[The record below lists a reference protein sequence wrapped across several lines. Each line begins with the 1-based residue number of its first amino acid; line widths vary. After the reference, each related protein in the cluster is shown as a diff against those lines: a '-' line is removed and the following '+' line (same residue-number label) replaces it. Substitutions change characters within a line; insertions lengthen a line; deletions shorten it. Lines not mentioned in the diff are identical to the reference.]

1 MWLIGI
7 AGLLFLG
14 THFGLSST
22 SLRGKLVARLGE
34 RGYLGIYSLLA
45 LVTLVYLIWL
55 YGELPRYDYFWLPS
69 PDLYLVPKIIM
80 PVALILA
87 VGGFMVPNPTNVGA
101 EKLLT
106 EPAEGDLARGVT
118 RITRHP
124 FQWGVVLW
132 SLSHLIANGDSISVV
147 FFATFLLLSGI
158 GTVLIDRK
166 KATQLGGDWVAYRD
180 QTSNLPF
187 AAIIAGRNR
196 LVLGELW
203 LPIIVGLALHVALF
217 WGHAWVAGVR
227 IL

>member
-1 MWLIGI
+1 MWLIGF

-22 SLRGKLVARLGE
+22 SLRRTLVARLGE
-34 RGYLGIYSLLA
+34 RGFLAIFSLFA
-45 LVTLVYLIWL
+45 LVTLSYLIWL

-69 PDLYLVPKIIM
+69 PELYLVPKIVM
-80 PVALILA
+80 PIALILA

-106 EPAEGDLARGVT
+106 QPAEGDIARGVT

-132 SLSHLIANGDSISVV
+132 ASSHLIANGDSISVM
-147 FFATFLLLSGI
+147 FFATFLLLSGF
-158 GTVLIDRK
+158 GTVLMDRK
-166 KATQLGGDWVAYRD
+166 KSATLGDDWISYRD

-187 AAIIAGRNR
+187 AAIFSGRNR
-196 LVLGELW
+196 LVVSELW
-203 LPIIVGLALHVALF
+203 LPVAVGLAVYVLLF

-227 IL
+227 IV

>member
-1 MWLIGI
+1 MWLIGF

-22 SLRGKLVARLGE
+22 SLRGTLVARLGE
-34 RGYLGIYSLLA
+34 RGFLGLYSLLA

-55 YGELPRYDYFWLPS
+55 YGELPRYEYFWLPS
-69 PDLYLVPKIIM
+69 PELYLVPKIIM
-80 PVALILA
+80 PIALILA

-106 EPAEGDLARGVT
+106 QPAEGDLARGVT

-132 SLSHLIANGDSISVV
+132 ASSHLIANGDSISVV

-166 KATQLGGDWVAYRD
+166 KAAQLGGDWAVYRD
-180 QTSNLPF
+180 QTSNVPF
-187 AAIIAGRNR
+187 AAIFSGRNR
-196 LVLGELW
+196 LIVGELW
-203 LPIIVGLALHVALF
+203 LPIAVGLALHVVLF

>member
-1 MWLIGI
+1 MWLIGF

-22 SLRGKLVARLGE
+22 SLRGTLVARLGE
-34 RGYLGIYSLLA
+34 RGFLGLYSLLA

-55 YGELPRYDYFWLPS
+55 YGELPRYEYFWLPS
-69 PDLYLVPKIIM
+69 PELYLVPKIIM
-80 PVALILA
+80 PIALILA

-106 EPAEGDLARGVT
+106 QPAEGDLARGVT

-132 SLSHLIANGDSISVV
+132 ASSHLIANGDSISVV

-166 KATQLGGDWVAYRD
+166 KAAQLGDDWAVYRD
-180 QTSNLPF
+180 QTSNVPF
-187 AAIIAGRNR
+187 AAVFSGRNR
-196 LVLGELW
+196 LVVGELW
-203 LPIIVGLALHVALF
+203 LPIAVGLALHVVLF